1 LLTAEIPD
9 ATVIA
14 ADPGLHRCGMEG
26 GDDEPEFPVLDGPVF
41 LLGACA
47 LVDATWAVVGEDPL
61 SEASARSRRHRTRSW
76 FRARF
81 RSSPSSPGRART
93 SPVTGGCPPASGP
106 GSGPRSGGWPPAPSR
121 RFAPRT
127 PARPRRRSRCSSTWR
142 ARRGAWTTSAPRTR
156 WLQRGPGVRRG
167 RVALETVRDR
177 HGFAVFAERAA
188 PQLIRWES
196 RWGWTRHGDDKVSE
210 KETSL
215 ASVLARMLRARGL
228 DRHRRPL
235 PGRA

>member
-1 LLTAEIPD
+1 MLTAEIPD

-14 ADPGLHRCGMEG
+14 ADPGLHRGGMEG

-106 GSGPRSGGWPPAPSR
+106 GSGPRSGGWPSVPSR

-127 PARPRRRSRCSSTWR
+127 PARPEEALALLIDVACETRGVDYFRSEDPMAAARSVVSDAAALLWRPYETGTGSRCSHS
-142 ARRGAWTTSAPRTR
+142 G
-156 WLQRGPGVRRG
+156 
-167 RVALETVRDR
+167 
-177 HGFAVFAERAA
+177 
-188 PQLIRWES
+188 
-196 RWGWTRHGDDKVSE
+196 
-210 KETSL
+210 
-215 ASVLARMLRARGL
+215 
-228 DRHRRPL
+228 RRPS
-235 PGRA
+235 